1 MGDKECLRC
10 RIEADEYVAFGSKE
24 PELQPHGAQ
33 GQSKMEVN
41 QMYPEEG
48 VLEEQVLDNVNQ
60 LTTSGEGY
68 FCKKPGHQKKGC
80 RSYAS
85 WKTKGSE
92 KRGEHRD
99 VRKFTCYNCNKE
111 GHLARECRGPRK
123 PRRNPVQGNNL
134 ESQVAAIS
142 PQLAELLTDRKKEEV
157 F

>member
-1 MGDKECLRC
+1 
-10 RIEADEYVAFGSKE
+10 
-24 PELQPHGAQ
+24 
-33 GQSKMEVN
+33 MEVN

-60 LTTSGEGY
+60 LIPSGECFFY
-68 FCKKPGHQKKGC
+68 KKPGHQKKDC
-80 RSYAS
+80 RAYAS

-123 PRRNPVQGNNL
+123 PRRYPGQGNNL
-134 ESQVAAIS
+134 ESQLAAIS
-142 PQLAELLTDRKKEEV
+142 LQLAELLTDPKKEQ
-157 F
+157 FF